1 MAVDSKISGQ
11 SMLDSLV
18 NFSDQSL
25 VTQKTNDWSEK
36 FTRELAQT
44 ISFESALMGFMMLF
58 KQHHNEIIITDSK
71 LKVKA
76 SHTNLLER
84 LNYLMEILCNV
95 SFSFEY
101 DAQSDEFFFDFEH
114 LGKEIQLIMNAKF

>member
-11 SMLDSLV
+11 NLIDSLE
-18 NFSDQSL
+18 NYTNQSL
-25 VTQKTNDWSEK
+25 VTQKTNL
-36 FTRELAQT
+36 TELAQT

-58 KQHHNEIIITDSK
+58 KEHHNEITITDSK
-71 LKVKA
+71 LKVRA
-76 SHTNLLER
+76 RDTNLLER

>member
-25 VTQKTNDWSEK
+25 VTQKTNL
-36 FTRELAQT
+36 RELAQT

-58 KQHHNEIIITDSK
+58 KQHQDQIIITDSK

-101 DAQSDEFFFDFEH
+101 DAQNDEFFFDFEH